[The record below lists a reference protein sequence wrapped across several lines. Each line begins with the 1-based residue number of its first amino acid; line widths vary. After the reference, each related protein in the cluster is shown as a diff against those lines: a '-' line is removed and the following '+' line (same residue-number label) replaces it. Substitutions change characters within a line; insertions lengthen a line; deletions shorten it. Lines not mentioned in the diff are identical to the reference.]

1 MAEKTDLLEQSSA
14 ELKATVETALTRLAA
29 TREELGDMLSLTK
42 EDRKSQSRFRKGE
55 PEALEVVLDVVVA
68 NPTPFKA
75 LGKSDGGVDPATFE
89 VEFLRD
95 RLHAASLLG
104 KLADAFEDVARD
116 IRDTQLQIG
125 AGVRGPMLAAY
136 EIAKLL
142 ARHDAKTKSLLAKA
156 IDFYAFEKRKKTAE

>member
-1 MAEKTDLLEQSSA
+1 MAEKKDLLEQSSA
-14 ELKATVETALTRLAA
+14 ELKATVEHALTRLDA

-42 EDRKSQSRFRKGE
+42 EDRKSQGRFRKGE

-68 NPTPFKA
+68 NPTPFKV
-75 LGKSDGGVDPATFE
+75 LGKSDGGVDPETFE

-116 IRDTQLQIG
+116 IRDTQLQI
-125 AGVRGPMLAAY
+125 ASDVRGPALAAY
-136 EIAKLL
+136 EIAKVL
-142 ARHDAKTKSLLAKA
+142 ARHDAKARSKLARA
-156 IDFYAFEKRKKTAE
+156 IDFFAFDKRKKTQA